1 MKRWNWMLMLVTAV
15 AVGFPIARAG
25 EVEDQLRATLTE
37 RMPGAKIDSITKLPH
52 LELYEV
58 VFNGSRL
65 FYVDPSGQFA
75 LFGSLVDLKARTN
88 LTEERQSE
96 LNVVDFAKL
105 PLDKAIVKVK
115 GDGSR
120 KLAVFTD
127 PDCPYC
133 QRLERE
139 LSSVSNVT
147 LYIFLFPIPQLHPDA
162 ERKAR
167 AVWCSADKVKAWD
180 DLMLE
185 RKEPLAAAADCKDPI
200 ADIAK
205 LAEQFKIHG
214 TPGLIFPSGRLVPGA
229 IPAQQIEQYLGGR
242 EKS

>member
-1 MKRWNWMLMLVTAV
+1 MKHWKWMLVLAATLA
-15 AVGFPIARAG
+15 ATTPAARSG
-25 EVEDQLRATLTE
+25 EVEDRLQATLAE
-37 RMPGAKIDSITKLPH
+37 RMPGAKIDSITKLPQ

-58 VFNGSRL
+58 VFNGSRV
-65 FYVDPSGQFA
+65 FYVDPSGQFG
-75 LFGSLVDLKARTN
+75 LFGSLVDLKTRTN

-96 LNVVDFAKL
+96 LSVVDFAQL

-139 LSSVSNVT
+139 LTKVSNVT
-147 LYIFLFPIPQLHPDA
+147 LYIFLLPIPQLHPDA
-162 ERKAR
+162 QRKAR
-167 AVWCSADKVKAWD
+167 AVWCAHDKVKAWD

-185 RKEPLAAAADCKDPI
+185 RKEPQAAAAECKDPI

-205 LAEQFKIHG
+205 LAEEFNIHG
-214 TPGLIFPSGRLVPGA
+214 TPGLIFSTGRLVPGA
-229 IPAQQIEQYLGGR
+229 IPAEQIEQYLAGPG
-242 EKS
+242 KS